1 MFETILLIFGA
12 VQGFMVAVMLFT
24 LKQNRS
30 GNSYLALF
38 ILVLASQ
45 LIMALAGVPN
55 ARPPYLLGKVSFES
69 FFLLGPLMYGY
80 VNNITQK
87 RFILSPRLLMHFA
100 PFFFLLLLRVLL
112 YSSLQNSW
120 LATVFVVGERQACL
134 WGLLQLLSV
143 WVYMYLS
150 YRVVQ
155 QHQARVTESYTGT
168 YMTRLTWLLKVILA
182 TAFVQLLLIIDTKLV
197 LLHYKTW
204 AFLLH
209 PIFIF
214 FILSVLTYW
223 IAYKAYAQPN
233 MFRLMLGEESSPVRV
248 KKEPNKVL
256 RDELSAQESEAL
268 KDQLLAMMDNEQ
280 PYVDSKLT
288 LTKLA
293 EQLSLTPK
301 VLVAMI
307 EQQFS
312 ESFQDFIDRYRVAYA
327 KELLANPSKNHVPIT
342 NIGFSAGFNS
352 LKNFQKTFQKATE
365 TSPTEYRESAQ
376 LE

>member
-45 LIMALAGVPN
+45 LMMALAGVPN

-100 PFFFLLLLRVLL
+100 PFFFLLLLRALL

-120 LATVFVVGERQACL
+120 LATVFIAGEWQACL

-143 WVYMYLS
+143 WVYMYMS

-155 QHQARVTESYTGT
+155 QHQAKVTASYTGT

-204 AFLLH
+204 AFLLY
-209 PIFIF
+209 PIFTF
-214 FILSVLTYW
+214 FLLSILTYW
-223 IAYKAYAQPN
+223 IAYKAYSQPN

-293 EQLSLTPK
+293 EQLSLTPE
-301 VLVAMI
+301 VLGTMI

-365 TSPTEYRESAQ
+365 TSPTEYRESVQ